1 MEVMSLEAFVYSC
14 RCTLQIW
21 YYCNMCRLIKFVLPY
36 LQGLSSDLTRP
47 PDTLE
52 DLKFVL
58 SAIAKIR
65 SMSLEVEIQYR

>member
-1 MEVMSLEAFVYSC
+1 MPSKHGCPILYS
-14 RCTLQIW
+14 
-21 YYCNMCRLIKFVLPY
+21 PH
-36 LQGLSSDLTRP
+36 LQGLSSDLTRS

-65 SMSLEVEIQYR
+65 SMSLEAEIQYRCVVLL